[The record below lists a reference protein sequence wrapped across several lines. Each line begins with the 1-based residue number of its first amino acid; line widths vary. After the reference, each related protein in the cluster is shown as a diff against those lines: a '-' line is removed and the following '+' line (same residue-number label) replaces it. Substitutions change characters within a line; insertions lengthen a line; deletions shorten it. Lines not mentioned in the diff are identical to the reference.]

1 MKKYFIIRIL
11 VVFLYI
17 AILWY
22 GLTARTNTGYAVIII
37 GMLAGLG
44 INYWNY
50 RVNLKGTLENP
61 PVGEKSKKT
70 Q

>member
-17 AILWY
+17 AVLWY

-70 Q
+70 H